1 MLILKLENVYILE
14 RLLCKEDG
22 GCGTRG
28 RNIQTTNKS
37 IFNVNET
44 TIIIYNHNNNKETL
58 TTYRE

>member
-1 MLILKLENVYILE
+1 MYIYIFLKDFFV
-14 RLLCKEDG
+14 KKMAA
-22 GCGTRG
+22 GTRG